1 MNEKTLNE
9 MFEEEVKSQL
19 SDIRT
24 MAAGSEEKTEAVRAV
39 SLLQESYNA
48 TIKLQ
53 EEKKDR
59 VRDRIMKG
67 FEIGVPAVSMGIMY
81 AIGMN
86 FEKTGTLCSTFV
98 RNLVSKIKFTK

>member
-9 MFEEEVKSQL
+9 MYEEEVKKQL
-19 SDIRT
+19 ADIRA
-24 MAAGSEEKTEAVRAV
+24 MAAGSEAKTEAIRAV
-39 SLLQESYNA
+39 ALLQESYNA
-48 TIKLQ
+48 TTKLN

-67 FEIGVPAVSMGIMY
+67 FEIEVPVISTGIMY

-98 RNLVSKIKFTK
+98 RNLVSKMKFAK